1 MKVSGLGTVLWT
13 WKGTAYLL
21 DSSADQVRE
30 MKDELRESEVSFISL
45 VSVRWDNNVGHV
57 AKEMI
62 WSSARLIPLTGKITD
77 CPY

>member
-1 MKVSGLGTVLWT
+1 
-13 WKGTAYLL
+13 
-21 DSSADQVRE
+21 
-30 MKDELRESEVSFISL
+30 MKDELPESEVSFIPL
-45 VSVRWDNNVGHV
+45 LGKRWINNVGHV